1 MIPEDFREDII
12 QNGINFMRC
21 ITEAY
26 GSDEGMKLWDTIADT
41 LDPDIKG
48 QILFAMLT
56 GRYHGQ
62 IRITRGDFNWNTAAS
77 IIDKIKAVRA
87 ASGMGLKD
95 AKDAIDNLRDSNK
108 PIQFDIPAESR
119 TTVINTLRNVGLY
132 L

>member
-26 GSDEGMKLWDTIADT
+26 GSDEGMKLWDAIADT

-62 IRITRGDFNWNTAAS
+62 IRITRGDFIGGTAN

-108 PIQFDIPAESR
+108 PIQFDISADQRLSTITR
-119 TTVINTLRNVGLY
+119 LRDVGLY

>member
-26 GSDEGMKLWDTIADT
+26 GSDEGMKLWDAIADT

-62 IRITRGDFNWNTAAS
+62 IRITRGDFIGGTAN

-95 AKDAIDNLRDSNK
+95 AKDAVDGLRDLNK
-108 PIQFDIPAESR
+108 PIQFDIPAER
-119 TTVINTLRNVGLY
+119 RAEVIVRLRDVGLY

>member
-26 GSDEGMKLWDTIADT
+26 GSDEGMKLWDAIADT

-48 QILFAMLT
+48 QIFFAMLT
-56 GRYHGQ
+56 GRYHGR
-62 IRITRGDFNWNTAAS
+62 IRITRGDFIGGTAN

-108 PIQFDIPAESR
+108 PIQFDIPADQR
-119 TTVINTLRNVGLY
+119 VATITRLRDVGLY

>member
-1 MIPEDFREDII
+1 MIPEDFKEDII
-12 QNGINFMRC
+12 QNGINFMRS

-26 GSDEGMKLWDTIADT
+26 GSDEGLRLWGAIADT

-62 IRITRGDFNWNTAAS
+62 IRITRSDFSAGAS
-77 IIDKIKAVRA
+77 NIVEKIKAVRA

-108 PIQFDIPAESR
+108 PIQFDIPADQRVSTITR
-119 TTVINTLRNVGLY
+119 LRDVGLY
-132 L
+132 V

>member
-1 MIPEDFREDII
+1 
-12 QNGINFMRC
+12 MRC

-26 GSDEGMKLWDTIADT
+26 GSDEGMKLWDAIADT

-62 IRITRGDFNWNTAAS
+62 IRITRGDFIGGTAN

-108 PIQFDIPAESR
+108 PIQFDIPADQRVSTITR
-119 TTVINTLRNVGLY
+119 LRDVGLY

>member
-26 GSDEGMKLWDTIADT
+26 GSDEGMKLWDAIADT

-62 IRITRGDFNWNTAAS
+62 IRITRGDFISGTAN

-119 TTVINTLRNVGLY
+119 TTVINTLRNAGLY

>member
-26 GSDEGMKLWDTIADT
+26 GSDEGMKLWDAIADT

-62 IRITRGDFNWNTAAS
+62 IRITRGDFIGGTAN

-108 PIQFDIPAESR
+108 PIQFDIPAENR
-119 TTVINTLRNVGLY
+119 TSAINTLRNVGLY

>member
-1 MIPEDFREDII
+1 MLFRS
-12 QNGINFMRC
+12 FMRC

-26 GSDEGMKLWDTIADT
+26 GSDEGMKLWDAIADT

-62 IRITRGDFNWNTAAS
+62 IRITRGDFIGGTAN

-108 PIQFDIPAESR
+108 PIQFDISADQRLSTITR
-119 TTVINTLRNVGLY
+119 LRDVGLY